1 MCRCSFCLPRRGSY
15 GASDWIHWTGHHGTP
30 HGEESPEGGIP
41 PRRPQPKPRA
51 RGRARPGGR
60 ESRHLAARRR
70 SAVRGGD
77 HHAAQLA
84 RRRARRA
91 REGWHHRGGAAWAD
105 LRGHVHHLADRLPT
119 GRQGPRLERRRD
131 ARRARVRRGEGRHR
145 RDALDHG
152 RWREGGVRRG
162 AADLPGDGSDDHAS
176 RPARV
181 RRVHEARQPDHRGR
195 EPHGARRGAHAREE
209 GGARSRAHAHR
220 ARGRARRVAVPRP
233 EAAELRREHVPAR
246 LQDRPPLQG
255 PRAHH
260 GLGARA
266 RRAAA
271 GDGRRPGAVQRASR
285 EGAGRPRPFR
295 RDHPARR
302 PRRRVPVRA
311 TVDRAGLDPQGRLP
325 KIQVRRVRK
334 GDLSKVRDVFEQTFG
349 DFLERQLGTRP
360 RQAFGGAQYVHHRW
374 LMEPWGCFV
383 AEEDNAKIVGTAL
396 AVAWGSVG
404 LLGPVAVLTNYQN
417 QTIGQQLIRATQ
429 EFFDENKTALQGVM
443 TYPTSPK
450 HLALY
455 HKFGYRPKALTAL
468 MSRVLDR
475 SAPRPTTKLA
485 RGPLSVR
492 RYSQLEETKKKAA
505 LGRVHRITN
514 AVYRGLDLSKE
525 VEIVDGLALG
535 DTLLLERG
543 RDLVGFAVVHT
554 PGVSEAPSG
563 SLYVKYMVIDPAQKR
578 VEHLEQFVA
587 AVEDLGHELGVQRVT
602 LPVYLRY
609 WLAYSTLVRCGYQI
623 DFTMLRM
630 QKGKQEDYED
640 PTHLVL
646 DDWR

>member
-105 LRGHVHHLADRLPT
+105 LRGHVHDLADRLPT

-145 RDALDHG
+145 RGALDHG
-152 RWREGGVRRG
+152 RRREGGVRRG

-220 ARGRARRVAVPRP
+220 ARGRARRVPVPRP
-233 EAAELRREHVPAR
+233 EAAELRREHVPAG

-334 GDLSKVRDVFEQTFG
+334 GDLSKVRDVFEQTK
-349 DFLERQLGTRP
+349 
-360 RQAFGGAQYVHHRW
+360 A
-374 LMEPWGCFV
+374 
-383 AEEDNAKIVGTAL
+383 
-396 AVAWGSVG
+396 
-404 LLGPVAVLTNYQN
+404 
-417 QTIGQQLIRATQ
+417 
-429 EFFDENKTALQGVM
+429 ALQGCGP
-443 TYPTSPK
+443 YPTSPNP
-450 HLALY
+450 LFLF
-455 HKFGYRPKALTAL
+455 HKFGYRPKALTAV
-468 MSRVLDR
+468 MSRAIDR
-475 SAPRPTTKLA
+475 APARAAVPKPGKAALA
-485 RGPLSVR
+485 VR
-492 RYSQLEETKKKAA
+492 RFSSLEETKKKATLA
-505 LGRVHRITN
+505 RMHRITN
-514 AVYRGLDLSKE
+514 AICRGMDLSKE

-543 RDLVGFAVVHT
+543 RDLAGFAIYHT

-563 SLYVKYMVIDPAQKR
+563 ALYVKFLAIDPPQRK
-578 VEHLEQFVA
+578 VEHLTEFVA
-587 AVEDLGHELGVQRVT
+587 ALETLGQELGIQRVI
-602 LPVYLRY
+602 LPVYSRY
-609 WLAYSTLVRCGYQI
+609 WLAYHTLVQCGYQI
-623 DFTMLRM
+623 DFTMIRI
-630 QKGKQEDYED
+630 QRGRQEDYED

>member
-60 ESRHLAARRR
+60 EGRHLAARRR

-105 LRGHVHHLADRLPT
+105 LRGHVHDLADRLPT

-145 RDALDHG
+145 RGALDHG
-152 RWREGGVRRG
+152 RRREGGVRRG

-181 RRVHEARQPDHRGR
+181 RRVHEAREPDHRRR

-209 GGARSRAHAHR
+209 GGARPRAHPHR
-220 ARGRARRVAVPRP
+220 ARGRARGLEVPRA
-233 EAAELRREHVPAR
+233 EEAELPGERLQTG
-246 LQDRPPLQG
+246 LQDRPAFQG
-255 PRAHH
+255 PRSHH
-260 GLGARA
+260 GVRARP
-266 RRAAA
+266 RRAAPR
-271 GDGRRPGAVQRASR
+271 DGGRAGAVQRPPR
-285 EGAGRPRPFR
+285 EGPGRPRPLG
-295 RDHPARR
+295 RDHPSGR
-302 PRRRVPVRA
+302 PRGSLRVRA

-325 KIQVRRVRK
+325 KVQVRRVRK
-334 GDLSKVRDVFEQTFG
+334 GDLAKVRDVMEQTFG

-383 AEEDNAKIVGTAL
+383 AEEDNSKIVGVAL
-396 AVAWGSVG
+396 AVTWGTVG
-404 LLGPVAVLTNYQN
+404 VLGPVAVLTNYHN
-417 QTIGQQLIRATQ
+417 QTIGQQLIRAAQ
-429 EFFDENKTALQGVM
+429 EFFEENKTTLQGVI

-455 HKFGYRPKALTAL
+455 HKFGYRPKHLTAI
-468 MSRVLDR
+468 MSRAID
-475 SAPRPTTKLA
+475 
-485 RGPLSVR
+485 RGP
-492 RYSQLEETKKKAA
+492 A
-505 LGRVHRITN
+505 RV
-514 AVYRGLDLSKE
+514 
-525 VEIVDGLALG
+525 
-535 DTLLLERG
+535 
-543 RDLVGFAVVHT
+543 
-554 PGVSEAPSG
+554 
-563 SLYVKYMVIDPAQKR
+563 
-578 VEHLEQFVA
+578 
-587 AVEDLGHELGVQRVT
+587 
-602 LPVYLRY
+602 
-609 WLAYSTLVRCGYQI
+609 STLAKAGVKTPVTARR
-623 DFTMLRM
+623 FSTL
-630 QKGKQEDYED
+630 
-640 PTHLVL
+640 
-646 DDWR
+646 